1 MFRGTLDREVRMS
14 RSLVLGQESEFLYYD
29 EVITSKQMPL
39 KQLENKK
46 RSCSNEMHNICVL
59 S

>member
-1 MFRGTLDREVRMS
+1 MS

-29 EVITSKQMPL
+29 VVITSKQMPL

-46 RSCSNEMHNICVL
+46 GSCSDEMHNICVL
-59 S
+59 I